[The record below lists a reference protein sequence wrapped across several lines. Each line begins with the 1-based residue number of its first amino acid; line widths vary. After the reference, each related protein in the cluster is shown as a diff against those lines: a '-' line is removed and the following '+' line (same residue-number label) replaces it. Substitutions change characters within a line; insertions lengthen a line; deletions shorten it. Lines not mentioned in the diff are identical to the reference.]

1 MVCEQPSFGRNPG
14 DAVEVA
20 GGTPGWRSAGGSCSS
35 STRPKVNSLP
45 GYSAA
50 INGAVGTWQLAAQRD
65 FPPSNA
71 SLHDDAQA
79 NYRFKGPT
87 TIVLNGANMTVTG
100 KREDGTV
107 LTSQSMPIPEGVVY
121 VSDDDGGR
129 RLRGLRRPCAVQ
141 RLRRAAPPAGNA
153 AAATC
158 SSPAPT
164 ARTSRSPPRTT
175 SSSPAT

>member
-20 GGTPGWRSAGGSCSS
+20 GGSPGWRSAGGSCSS

-45 GYSAA
+45 GYGAA
-50 INGAVGTWQLAAQRD
+50 INSAVGTWQLASQRD

-71 SLHDDAQA
+71 SLHDDATA

-107 LTSQSMPIPEGVVY
+107 LTNQSMPIPEGVVY
-121 VSDDDGGR
+121 VSDDAAAGSCA
-129 RLRGLRRPCAVQ
+129 GLQPLAPVQ
-141 RLRRAAPPAGNA
+141 RLGERHRGRQSR

-164 ARTSRSPPRTT
+164 ART
-175 SSSPAT
+175 